1 MQAMAKLL
9 KDKNVLQMN
18 IIDPKKEKSPTKS
31 DFVEYVQEDTDNER
45 NVGGNDIKISKRNIV
60 TTNKIKLNDP
70 GDIVFA
76 ILSEDAKKKALE
88 SVLLQN
94 IPGPEKRKRR
104 NGIKKDKTFD
114 SVTFLLHSGY
124 SKEHFDRLLSKVLQ
138 VIFNYPIIL
147 FRFSFL
153 ASGRHSENS

>member
-18 IIDPKKEKSPTKS
+18 IIDQKQEKSPTKS
-31 DFVEYVQEDTDNER
+31 DFVEYVPEDTDNQR
-45 NVGGNDIKISKRNIV
+45 NVGGNDTKISKRNIV

-94 IPGPEKRKRR
+94 IPGVGERKKRNR
-104 NGIKKDKTFD
+104 IKKETNFD

-124 SKEHFDRLLSKVLQ
+124 SKEHFDRLLSKVYLKYYSTIQ
-138 VIFNYPIIL
+138 LYLNHP
-147 FRFSFL
+147 FSF
-153 ASGRHSENS
+153 RKKP